1 MIQTLSTSFK
11 HRTYFHF
18 IRLKKHIFSN
28 METCVPFLYNSTN
41 NNNTTVVKHQLVVYE
56 MVMIGIFSA
65 FLITTNLALVI
76 GLKKTNKQL
85 TTSQK
90 LYIYL
95 SLNDSIVGF
104 VSLPYMFIVYYL
116 SIDYCVLLST
126 NKAIMMYTFDLSL
139 GTFAVI
145 SILRNVVISKPS
157 LDQSHL
163 RRCSGMELRI
173 FNGGFIVFLCIPS

>member
-1 MIQTLSTSFK
+1 
-11 HRTYFHF
+11 
-18 IRLKKHIFSN
+18 

-126 NKAIMMYTFDLSL
+126 NRAIMMYTFGLSL

-145 SILRNVVISKPS
+145 SILRNVVISKP
-157 LDQSHL
+157 
-163 RRCSGMELRI
+163 
-173 FNGGFIVFLCIPS
+173 FYKV